1 MKRLTLTLLAMLAL
15 SATMLAQQAMP
26 VPFDPNVR
34 RGKLENGLT
43 YYIRHN
49 EKPAQRA
56 NFYIAQKV
64 GSILEEDNQQ
74 GLAHFL
80 EHMAFNGTKNFP
92 GKALL
97 NYMEHNGVK
106 FGENVNAWTSIEQ
119 TVYMLTNVP
128 TTNMNLVDSCILILH
143 DWSNFIS
150 LEGEEIDKERGV
162 ILEEMRQGQ
171 GAQMRIYEKMLPEI
185 YPNSPYGHRLP
196 IGTKE
201 VVSGFDHEALRAY
214 YHKWYRPDLQGI
226 IIVGDIDVNE
236 VENHLKSIFEDIPAP
251 VNPAERI
258 RFQVADNAE
267 PIVSICTDPE
277 ETTYDVSVFYKH
289 DIVPFEE
296 RGDVQYW
303 IKGYIDQ
310 LVATMYNN
318 RLEELTQKANP
329 PFIYGGG
336 YYSTFF
342 ISDTK
347 DAWMS
352 AAVAKDKDGID
363 EALNAIVAENKRMQQ
378 YGFTA
383 SEFERAKA
391 DLMKRIENQ
400 YDERDKQE
408 TGRIFRPILN
418 HFLTNEPLMG
428 IENEYML
435 LSQIL
440 PALPVEAINQYA
452 AELIREDNI
461 VITLTAPE
469 KEGEVLPTKAELLA
483 MFNKA
488 KEVEVEPYVETVS
501 NEPLIATL
509 PVKGAIES
517 KKHDDTFDA
526 TVLTLKNGV
535 TVIYKPT
542 TFKDDEVLM
551 NAYSFGGYSVMDQS
565 DPYTLQEINSLAT
578 LGGVGNFSAI
588 DLPKVLAGKKASV
601 HPQIGSLTEGMS
613 GNCSA
618 RDLETMLQLTYLYFT
633 SPRSDEEAFQS
644 YITRTK
650 AMVANAE
657 SDPNTAFRDN
667 LMFAMYDNHP
677 LVKRMKAEDYDKV
690 DYAKALKLYTD
701 RFKDANNF
709 VFTFVGNIDPE
720 TFEPLVEQY
729 IGSLKTKKNDETWTA
744 NVPAITDKDVNS
756 HYTKAMENPM
766 VTCYMVYNGEMEY
779 TMENQM
785 KMQVLSDV
793 MDIVYTE
800 KIREDE
806 GGTYGVGVN
815 GNLTL
820 RPKETFMFLI
830 AFQTNKEMY
839 EKLMGIAVAEL
850 QNVANQGPRAEDL
863 KKVKEFLIKKHSE
876 DLESNRYWMNCIQTQ
891 YRDGYNPMANYEQI
905 VNGITAD
912 DVANMAKA
920 VLKGYKKEVVQIPPR
935 INEIPLLNH

>member
-1 MKRLTLTLLAMLAL
+1 MLAL
-15 SATMLAQQAMP
+15 SATMFAQQARP
-26 VPFDPNVR
+26 VPFDKDVR

-64 GSILEEDNQQ
+64 GSILEEENQR

-80 EHMAFNGTKNFP
+80 EHMAFNGLEHFP
-92 GKALL
+92 KKTMLD
-97 NYMEHNGVK
+97 YMERNGVK
-106 FGENVNAWTSIEQ
+106 FGTNVNAWTSFEQ
-119 TVYMLTNVP
+119 TVYMLNNVP
-128 TTNMNLVDSCILILH
+128 TTNPGLIDSCMLVLH
-143 DWSNFIS
+143 DWSSFIS
-150 LEGEEIDKERGV
+150 LEDDEIESERGV
-162 ILEEMRQGQ
+162 ILEEMRQGLD
-171 GAQMRIYEKMLPEI
+171 AQMRIYGKILPEI
-185 YPNSPYGHRLP
+185 YPNSPYGAP
-196 IGTKE
+196 MPIIGTE
-201 VVSGFDHEALRAY
+201 EIVAHFDHQFLRDY
-214 YHKWYRPDLQGI
+214 YNKWYRPDLQGI
-226 IIVGDIDVNE
+226 IIIGDIDVNKIE
-236 VENHLKSIFEDIPAP
+236 SRLKEMFADIPAP
-251 VNPAERI
+251 VNPAERVY
-258 RFQVADNAE
+258 FPVADNAE
-267 PIVSICTDPE
+267 PIVSVASDVE
-277 ETTYDVSVFYKH
+277 ETTYNIMVSYKH

-303 IKGYIDQ
+303 IKGYIDE
-310 LVATMYNN
+310 LVSTMYNN
-318 RLEELTQKANP
+318 RLRELTQKANP
-329 PFIYGGG
+329 PFIYGYG
-336 YYSTFF
+336 YYGTFF

-347 DAWMS
+347 DAWTS
-352 AAVAKDKDGID
+352 YAVAKDKDGID
-363 EALNAIVAENKRMQQ
+363 KALNAIVAESKRMQQ
-378 YGFTA
+378 YGFTG

-408 TGRIFRPILN
+408 TDRYFRPILS

-428 IENEYML
+428 IENEYTF

-440 PALPVEAINQYA
+440 PTLPVEAINQYA

-461 VITLTAPE
+461 VITLTGPE
-469 KEGEVLPTKAELLA
+469 KEGEVLPTKEELLA

-488 KEVEVEPYVETVS
+488 KTVEVEPYVETVS

-509 PVKGAIES
+509 PVKGAIDS
-517 KKHDDTFDA
+517 KKHDATFDA
-526 TVLTLKNGV
+526 TILTLKNGV
-535 TVIYKPT
+535 KVIYKPT
-542 TFKDDEVLM
+542 TFKDDEILM
-551 NAYSFGGYSVMDQS
+551 SAYSFGGYSVMDQS

-588 DLPKVLAGKKASV
+588 DLPKVLAGKKVRVNPS
-601 HPQIGSLTEGMS
+601 INTMTEGIS

-650 AMVANAE
+650 AMVTNAE

-677 LVKRMKAEDYDKV
+677 LIKRMKAEDYDKV
-690 DYAKALKLYTD
+690 DYSKALKLYAE

-709 VFTFVGNIDPE
+709 VFTFVGNINPE
-720 TFEPLVEQY
+720 TFEPMIEQY
-729 IGSLKTKKNDETWTA
+729 IGALNTKKNDETWTA
-744 NVPAITDKDVNS
+744 NVPVITEKDINS
-756 HYTKAMENPM
+756 HYTKSMENPM
-766 VTCYMVYNGEMEY
+766 VTCYMIYNGDMEY
-779 TMENQM
+779 TAENQM

-815 GNLTL
+815 GNLSL

-830 AFQTNKEMY
+830 GFQTNKEMY

-850 QNVANQGPRAEDL
+850 QNVSVHGPRPEDL

-876 DLESNRYWMNCIQTQ
+876 DLESNRYWMNCIQSQ
-891 YRDGYNPMANYEQI
+891 YRDNFNPMANYEQI
-905 VNGITAD
+905 VNGITSD

-920 VLKGYKKEVVQIPPR
+920 VLKGYKKEVVQIP
-935 INEIPLLNH
+935 E

>member
-1 MKRLTLTLLAMLAL
+1 
-15 SATMLAQQAMP
+15 
-26 VPFDPNVR
+26 
-34 RGKLENGLT
+34 
-43 YYIRHN
+43 
-49 EKPAQRA
+49 
-56 NFYIAQKV
+56 
-64 GSILEEDNQQ
+64 
-74 GLAHFL
+74 
-80 EHMAFNGTKNFP
+80 MAFNGTKNFP

-143 DWSNFIS
+143 DWSSFIS

-236 VENHLKSIFEDIPAP
+236 VENHLKTIFEDIPAP

-310 LVATMYNN
+310 LVATMFNN

-509 PVKGAIES
+509 PVKGAIET

-690 DYAKALKLYTD
+690 DYAKALKLYAD

-850 QNVANQGPRAEDL
+850 QNVANQGPRPEDL

-891 YRDGYNPMANYEQI
+891 YRDSYNPMANYEQI

-920 VLKGYKKEVVQIPPR
+920 VLKGYKKEVVQIP
-935 INEIPLLNH
+935 E

>member
-15 SATMLAQQAMP
+15 SATMFAQQAMP

-64 GSILEEDNQQ
+64 GSILEEDDQQ

-143 DWSNFIS
+143 DWSSFIS

-363 EALNAIVAENKRMQQ
+363 EAMNAIVAENKRMQQ

-408 TGRIFRPILN
+408 TGRIFRPILI
-418 HFLTNEPLMG
+418 HFLTNGPLMG

-488 KEVEVEPYVETVS
+488 KEAEVEPYVETVS

-601 HPQIGSLTEGMS
+601 HPQIGSLTEGVS

-690 DYAKALKLYTD
+690 DYAKALKLYAD

-709 VFTFVGNIDPE
+709 VFTFVGNINPE
-720 TFEPLVEQY
+720 TFEPLIEQY

-756 HYTKAMENPM
+756 HYTKSMENPM
-766 VTCYMVYNGEMEY
+766 VTCYMVYNGEMAY

-839 EKLMGIAVAEL
+839 EKLIGIAVAEL
-850 QNVANQGPRAEDL
+850 QNVANQGPRPEDL

-905 VNGITAD
+905 VNGITSD

-920 VLKGYKKEVVQIPPR
+920 VLKGYKKEVVQIP
-935 INEIPLLNH
+935 E